1 MQVEHRP
8 TSIECMNDPMFKN
21 DRLPSTHLGTALD
34 KIAKYKAR
42 FQVKVLY
49 ISLYMCPH
57 TTIYLSS
64 YYYISVLILLYM
76 TAKSPS
82 TKHAFQVKVLCMYM
96 CAHTAIY
103 LSSYYN
109 ISWWP
114 SAIYLPSYCY
124 ISVLI
129 LLYICPHTAIYLSSY
144 CYMSSPRQGTL
155 SSQGTIYKLIYV
167 SSYYY
172 ISVLILLSIYDRKLA
187 KYKRHAFKS
196 MYVAKSQ
203 TTTHLPSYK
212 VV

>member
-57 TTIYLSS
+57 TTLYLSS

-96 CAHTAIY
+96 STYCY
-103 LSSYYN
+103 
-109 ISWWP
+109 ISVLILQYILM
-114 SAIYLPSYCY
+114 AVCY

-129 LLYICPHTAIYLSSY
+129 LLYNCPNTAIYLSSY
-144 CYMSSPRQGTL
+144 CY
-155 SSQGTIYKLIYV
+155 
-167 SSYYY
+167 
-172 ISVLILLSIYDRKLA
+172 ISVVILLYVLPSTRN
-187 KYKRHAFKS
+187 AFKS
-196 MYVAKSQ
+196 RYY
-203 TTTHLPSYK
+203 T
-212 VV
+212 